1 MRPRQQRVGDRS
13 TSRGCLGLPRTQK
26 PGEHTANRTGAWRRA
41 QVSRASRRCR
51 TSTEGVLGAHRPS
64 ELCGSPRASS
74 STGAN
79 TEILFDKTVP
89 PGRQKA
95 EREKASEPAGSPGS
109 AWDRASSRAG
119 RAGPEACRSG
129 RAGHEEQSPSP
140 PGLKQTQ
147 RPHGSPDP
155 PTLSRALCPA
165 PCSAGA
171 LTRAALPPELL
182 GHVWGPL
189 GRSWHGTH
197 GARDAAQPPQR
208 PDAPAHSD
216 PITDVLFWTQA
227 RRSTGSFPER
237 GF

>member
-74 STGAN
+74 CTGAN

-140 PGLKQTQ
+140 PRSEADTA
-147 RPHGSPDP
+147 P
-155 PTLSRALCPA
+155 PR
-165 PCSAGA
+165 
-171 LTRAALPPELL
+171 
-182 GHVWGPL
+182 
-189 GRSWHGTH
+189 
-197 GARDAAQPPQR
+197 QPR
-208 PDAPAHSD
+208 PAHSLQGAVTSALLRRGSH
-216 PITDVLFWTQA
+216 PGRSAPGAAGPRLGTLGTLLAWHARGQGCCSAPTAPGRPRTQ
-227 RRSTGSFPER
+227 
-237 GF
+237 